1 MPDEILTSAKK
12 CLKRHLL
19 PKMSQTTLTSI
30 EEGLERSPLN
40 VLCKVTVKLTI
51 EKHLTL
57 KKEYTDATPDELLKA
72 IEKLSKISRLLK
84 NIGLFCKRAL
94 QKRLYSAKE
103 TYKCVVRQRI
113 HRCHARRIAQSNRK
127 MCEKSAC
134 Y

>member
-1 MPDEILTSAKK
+1 MPDEILISVKK

-84 NIGLFCKRAL
+84 NIGFFCKRAL

-103 TYKCVVRQRI
+103 TLFCKRDL
-113 HRCHARRIAQSNRK
+113 
-127 MCEKSAC
+127 
-134 Y
+134 